1 MLPRYQVCGGW
12 KTDWTQTYSIPTK
25 YHLTTKDDDLDF
37 YMFNFTYLHA
47 YDVLLTEDYTVEV
60 TLPYGAHDIKAIL
73 PFDMKEQY
81 IVDSFSTLD
90 FFGRP
95 KLVLKR
101 SNVHFSLH
109 N

>member
-60 TLPYGAHDIKAIL
+60 TLPYGAHDIKVSFF
-73 PFDMKEQY
+73 FD
-81 IVDSFSTLD
+81 
-90 FFGRP
+90 
-95 KLVLKR
+95 KLICIGNITIWHER
-101 SNVHFSLH
+101 TIHCR
-109 N
+109 